1 MTINSKDSTYRITTS
16 CCKKKAL
23 SITEDIHHPAS
34 PPSYPEGSIYR
45 ASELGPH
52 QVVGQATE
60 PQLLNDGGSCGLF
73 IHSFSGAFKN
83 PILPLFLYVVTVVIG
98 GVRDRAE
105 NIPLN

>member
-1 MTINSKDSTYRITTS
+1 MTQACASC

-45 ASELGPH
+45 ASELGLR

-60 PQLLNDGGSCGLF
+60 PQLLNDGGSCGLV

-83 PILPLFLYVVTVVIG
+83 PILSLFLYVVTVVNVG
-98 GVRDRAE
+98 GGIKLTVHCAF
-105 NIPLN
+105 